1 MTSDH
6 EWAIF
11 LNGSYG
17 VGKSTVLNHVGD
29 LLARAGQPF
38 SLMDV
43 DWYHRSWPPADPV
56 VGNSLIEAKNMAA
69 SWANYRSV
77 GPRQLVISGVITER
91 EGLDRYSAALGLR
104 IRPVR
109 LVASMEITE
118 RRLQK
123 RYGPKEEGKLEWHLT
138 RLPRLREQLAGS
150 NLDEAVIDTDDRHP
164 HDVAKDVLTHFGWS
178 VLPDE

>member
-1 MTSDH
+1 MS

-11 LNGSYG
+11 LNGTYG

-29 LLARAGQPF
+29 LLARADQPF

-56 VGNSLIEAKNMAA
+56 LGNSLIEAKNMAA

-77 GPRQLVISGVITER
+77 GPRQLVISGVIRER
-91 EGLDRYSAALGLR
+91 DELDRYGSALGLR

-109 LVASMEITE
+109 LVASMETTE
-118 RRLQK
+118 RRLQN
-123 RYGPKEEGKLEWHLT
+123 RYGTRQEWKTEWHLT
-138 RLPRLREQLAGS
+138 RLQRLREKLDES
-150 NLDEAVIDTDDRHP
+150 DLDEAVIDTDDRHP
-164 HDVAKDVLTHFGWS
+164 HEVAADVLTHFGYP
-178 VLPDE
+178 VKV

>member
-1 MTSDH
+1 MS

-29 LLARAGQPF
+29 LLVRADQPF

-91 EGLDRYSAALGLR
+91 DGLDRYSSALGLR

-109 LVASMEITE
+109 LVADVEITE
-118 RRLQK
+118 RRLRS
-123 RYGPKEEGKLEWHLT
+123 RYGTREEWKLQWHLS
-138 RLPRLREQLAGS
+138 RLRQLREQLAES
-150 NLDEAVIDTDDRHP
+150 DLDEAVIDTDNRHP
-164 HDVAKDVLTHFGWS
+164 NEVAMDVLTHFGYP
-178 VLPDE
+178 VET